1 MWFFNAS
8 TIISIDCKDSGWNV
22 LIYATQA
29 AVGDW
34 HSAWKGVSKLPKTAF
49 LDAGGNGH
57 SLSNSL
63 WYIATRPPGGANGTE
78 VLSAGGIGVDYSEHR
93 VSATALPKSV
103 PGNPVQ
109 PITPPSNHPLLPP
122 VKARETGEVV

>member
-1 MWFFNAS
+1 MNLLFFA
-8 TIISIDCKDSGWNV
+8 DCKDSGWQV

-29 AVGDW
+29 AIGDW
-34 HSAWKGVSKLPKTAF
+34 RAAWKGVSKLPEAAF

-63 WYIATRPPGGANGTE
+63 WYIATRPPGGANSSE
-78 VLSAGGIGVDYSEHR
+78 VLAAGGIGVDYTEDRSM
-93 VSATALPKSV
+93 SATSLTRN
-103 PGNPVQ
+103 GPVQ

-122 VKARETGEVV
+122 VKVTEN

>member
-1 MWFFNAS
+1 MFPEL
-8 TIISIDCKDSGWNV
+8 DCANSGWNV

-34 HSAWKGVSKLPKTAF
+34 RAAWKGVSTLPKTAF

-63 WYIATRPPGGANGTE
+63 WYIATRPT
-78 VLSAGGIGVDYSEHR
+78 AGSNFTDISDPAAR
-93 VSATALPKSV
+93 PVSSTVS
-103 PGNPVQ
+103 
-109 PITPPSNHPLLPP
+109 SPLRKL
-122 VKARETGEVV
+122 RN